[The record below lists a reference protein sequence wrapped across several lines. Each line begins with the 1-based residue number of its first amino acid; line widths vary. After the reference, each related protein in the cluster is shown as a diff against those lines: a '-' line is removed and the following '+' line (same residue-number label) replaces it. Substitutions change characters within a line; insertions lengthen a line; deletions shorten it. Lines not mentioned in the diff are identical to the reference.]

1 MPRSSKGRNVR
12 HWIRLAGLVC
22 LLGLASCS
30 GRKPLFSVQGKVL
43 DKNNKPAAGAKVIFN
58 PDPADTQE
66 TLKPVGECDANGEFK
81 LTTYT
86 KDDGAPAGDYVITII
101 WLPPVSQLK
110 SPFDPA
116 KGHDQLEGRYASPER
131 SKHRFKVEQ
140 QPDNVVPTIVL
151 Q

>member
-1 MPRSSKGRNVR
+1 
-12 HWIRLAGLVC
+12 

-30 GRKPLFSVQGKVL
+30 GRKPLFPVHGKVVGK
-43 DKNNKPAAGAKVIFN
+43 DNKPAAGAKVIFH
-58 PDPADTQE
+58 PSPADTSE
-66 TLKPVGECDANGEFK
+66 PLKPVGECDENGEFT

-86 KDDGAPAGDYVITII
+86 KGDGAPAGDYVITII

-116 KGHDQLEGRYASPER
+116 KGRDLLDGRYASPER
-131 SKHRFKVEQ
+131 SRHHFKVEEQ
-140 QPDNVVPTIVL
+140 AENVVPTIVL